1 MARQRQLLVNIERM
15 RHEVD
20 EFFGDTWQRQR
31 SGGKPSGFIPRVDV
45 YYCKSDEPD
54 PSPIAIVKADLAG
67 VDPDGVA
74 LEISPSELVLAG
86 ERPIRDTAGRVYQ
99 QVEIPTGRFRRVIE
113 LGVEVIPER
122 AQATFEDGMLRIE
135 LPVKSASQG
144 ARRVPIERA
153 D

>member
-1 MARQRQLLVNIERM
+1 MLVNIERM

-20 EFFGDTWQRQR
+20 EFFGDWSRGQPR
-31 SGGKPSGFIPRVDV
+31 GGRPSGFVPRVDV
-45 YYCKSDEPD
+45 YYCKSEAPEPT
-54 PSPIAIVKADLAG
+54 PIAIVKADLAG
-67 VDPDGVA
+67 IDPEEVS

-113 LGVEVIPER
+113 LGVEVVPDR
-122 AQATFEDGMLRIE
+122 ARATFEDGMLRVE
-135 LPVKSASQG
+135 LPVKSAAAAS
-144 ARRVPIERA
+144 RRVPVERV